1 MVLPKISISEDQLN
15 YLTTLISLEIET
27 IKSLISNLEDAI
39 KAYNDENAVK
49 IYKDLFESIKHLVKA
64 EERLTIMKDSLTALE
79 MDKKLNDLFTNFKK
93 MVPRMPLYFTKNLEK
108 DIKHTKEVLQ
118 KKTNQSQN
126 YRILAGKRY
135 FKYLEASIRDYN
147 SFFIL
152 VDKLSDMETALA
164 RKFLRTKQET
174 EAKKALIRKKRYQ
187 NAIIPFLWQ
196 KLNLEKI
203 LIVLSMQ
210 TALDLLQEAKKTGR
224 IPPSNVGKVKIF
236 LKTLDEKEKIL
247 INLYEKYSKNLDT
260 VKKLDNYIKSY
271 QNISERF
278 KSILE
283 L

>member
-1 MVLPKISISEDQLN
+1 
-15 YLTTLISLEIET
+15 
-27 IKSLISNLEDAI
+27 
-39 KAYNDENAVK
+39 
-49 IYKDLFESIKHLVKA
+49 
-64 EERLTIMKDSLTALE
+64 
-79 MDKKLNDLFTNFKK
+79 
-93 MVPRMPLYFTKNLEK
+93 
-108 DIKHTKEVLQ
+108 KEVLQ